1 MRTLEHRE
9 FKKFAQGHTDSKWQ
23 IKYPNKSA
31 LTSTPETMLW
41 TIHYMAFY
49 CIKFYYLSTQLLYS
63 GNWSRA
69 KKKKKILIMNNVI
82 CKKIYCIVLCVIG
95 SNPNVQIGAQ
105 LSKWYMSR

>member
-1 MRTLEHRE
+1 M
-9 FKKFAQGHTDSKWQ
+9 ADQVSKQ
-23 IKYPNKSA
+23 KCSDFHSRDYA
-31 LTSTPETMLW
+31 LNYSL
-41 TIHYMAFY
+41 YG
-49 CIKFYYLSTQLLYS
+49 LLLYQILLS
-63 GNWSRA
+63 LYPVIIFWELIQS